1 MSTTPEST
9 RADDRIV
16 AALSRWLARHISDE
30 DLRGELARVGTGEL
44 SPDQTEAVEELLN
57 ELEHGGERAE
67 LEMVARETVEAVAL
81 GGWRS

>member
-1 MSTTPEST
+1 MSTIPEST

-16 AALSRWLARHISDE
+16 SAVSRWLARHISDE
-30 DLRGELARVGTGEL
+30 DLRAELARVGMDEL
-44 SPDQTEAVEELLN
+44 SPAQAEAVEELLN

-81 GGWRS
+81 GG

>member
-1 MSTTPEST
+1 MSMTPEST

-30 DLRGELARVGTGEL
+30 DLRTELGRVGTGEL
-44 SPDQTEAVEELLN
+44 SPDQAEAVEELLN
-57 ELEHGGERAE
+57 ELAHGGERAE

-81 GGWRS
+81 GG